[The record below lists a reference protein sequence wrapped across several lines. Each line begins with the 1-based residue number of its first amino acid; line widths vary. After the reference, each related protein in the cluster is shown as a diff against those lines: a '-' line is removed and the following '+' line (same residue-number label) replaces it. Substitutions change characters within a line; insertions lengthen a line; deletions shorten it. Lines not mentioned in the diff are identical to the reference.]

1 MKIVMVGSGYV
12 GLVSGLCFAEFGYE
26 TACVDTDQ
34 ARLKSISEC
43 KSPFYEPGLDAL
55 LKKHVD
61 STKLLTL
68 SSNLADEVKKADVI
82 FITVGTP
89 SRRLEDEADLSSIYN
104 VAKEIAVNISKYSV
118 VVTKSTVPV
127 GTTRKIKE
135 IFLKQISQ
143 DQFDVVANPEF
154 LREGSAINDFMR
166 PDRIVIGVDSKKSEN
181 IMKEIYRPLYLLDTP
196 IVSTSIETAEIIK
209 YASNSFLATKISF
222 INEIADL
229 CEVSGANIKDVSK
242 AMGLDK
248 RIGSKFLHAGPGFGG
263 SCFPKDVKAF
273 SATARKLGID
283 LSIIN
288 TVNEFNKERPLKISN
303 KISKYYNDNLKNI
316 L

>member
-89 SRRLEDEADLSSIYN
+89 SRRLEDEAD
-104 VAKEIAVNISKYSV
+104 
-118 VVTKSTVPV
+118 
-127 GTTRKIKE
+127 
-135 IFLKQISQ
+135 
-143 DQFDVVANPEF
+143 
-154 LREGSAINDFMR
+154 
-166 PDRIVIGVDSKKSEN
+166 
-181 IMKEIYRPLYLLDTP
+181 
-196 IVSTSIETAEIIK
+196 
-209 YASNSFLATKISF
+209 
-222 INEIADL
+222 
-229 CEVSGANIKDVSK
+229 
-242 AMGLDK
+242 
-248 RIGSKFLHAGPGFGG
+248 
-263 SCFPKDVKAF
+263 
-273 SATARKLGID
+273 
-283 LSIIN
+283 
-288 TVNEFNKERPLKISN
+288 
-303 KISKYYNDNLKNI
+303 
-316 L
+316 